1 MINIYEYLLSKNNAE
16 IAEEPDEIKNWESMK
31 ELLNDF
37 CNDSDEKDSG
47 DEAIESL
54 IEYIIEVEGI
64 NEDSIRKYVEKYK
77 SQILKYL
84 FDKGIIDEY

>member
-1 MINIYEYLLSKNNAE
+1 MKSLNEYLLSKNNAE
-16 IAEEPDEIKNWESMK
+16 VAEEPDEIKNWESME
-31 ELLNDF
+31 ELLDDF
-37 CNDSDEKDSG
+37 CNDSDEKDNG

-84 FDKGIIDEY
+84 FDKGIIDEC

>member
-54 IEYIIEVEGI
+54 I
-64 NEDSIRKYVEKYK
+64 RPTR
-77 SQILKYL
+77 L
-84 FDKGIIDEY
+84 FSLDNLQFSPLFNHLN

>member
-1 MINIYEYLLSKNNAE
+1 MMNIYEYLLSKNNAE
-16 IAEEPDEIKNWESMK
+16 VAKEPDEIKNWESME

-37 CNDSDEKDSG
+37 CNDSDEKDSD

-64 NEDSIRKYVEKYK
+64 NEDSTRKYVEKYK

>member
-1 MINIYEYLLSKNNAE
+1 MKSLNEYLLSKNNAE
-16 IAEEPDEIKNWESMK
+16 VTEEPDEIKNWETMK

-84 FDKGIIDEY
+84 FDKGIIDEC